1 MLTTP
6 TKKLPTNPTATMR
19 QPNNR
24 KMRGPTKSAG
34 EKGRSRQEVA
44 VLRTFPNLTEK
55 YESIRLPYKQE
66 FQYIPD
72 IVLSGGVVL
81 ELKEYLTMDQVA
93 KYEAIARCNQHIKL
107 IFWVQKC
114 SNAVLVRLRSN
125 FTVFHGMLMPL
136 ELRLML
142 INEANNA
149 SKPNSTTTD

>member
-1 MLTTP
+1 M
-6 TKKLPTNPTATMR
+6 
-19 QPNNR
+19 
-24 KMRGPTKSAG
+24 
-34 EKGRSRQEVA
+34 
-44 VLRTFPNLTEK
+44 LRTFPNLTEK

-142 INEANNA
+142 IDEANNA
-149 SKPNSTTTD
+149 SRSD